1 MSELIKKNGI
11 WLIRRSILFTSSLLI
26 KQLFFSCDGKMIKLC
41 LDQCKSVVVSNDM
54 STLSLEL
61 IQELTK
67 MINDTDMIFTRQG
80 KRSSKLSSFVN
91 ENRL

>member
-1 MSELIKKNGI
+1 
-11 WLIRRSILFTSSLLI
+11 
-26 KQLFFSCDGKMIKLC
+26 
-41 LDQCKSVVVSNDM
+41 M

-80 KRSSKLSSFVN
+80 RRSSKLSSFVN